1 MKTLCEQQVWHY
13 HQMGTPNER
22 KMLEPLEE
30 GKTRK
35 EWYHLEMGCGIAR
48 HYPWTGE
55 HEVKELME
63 KEPER
68 YHEMWMDCDYKFQY
82 HEFKQ
87 SEEGFQ
93 NRVWY
98 VMITSSHQCYGG
110 PEEGGWYYQREEFVK
125 WCAVP
130 SRQLALE
137 IVAEY
142 KMMKQPDYKPNYDA
156 LGGDDTV
163 SSSYPEGYIPS
174 SFVFRK
180 DNYAQVCALPC
191 LYPQETPHYE

>member
-13 HQMGTPNER
+13 HQMGTSHER
-22 KMLEPLEE
+22 KLLEPLEE
-30 GKTRK
+30 GKTRM
-35 EWYHLEMGCGIAR
+35 EWFHEEVGYDRAT
-48 HYPWTGE
+48 HYPWDG
-55 HEVKELME
+55 KEELE
-63 KEPER
+63 KLRTENPDE
-68 YHEMWMDCDYKFQY
+68 YHELYLDFEYKHQ
-82 HEFKQ
+82 HHTFKQ
-87 SEEGFQ
+87 TEEGFQ

-98 VMITSSHQCYGG
+98 VMITSVHQCYGG
-110 PEEGGWYYQREEFVK
+110 PEEGGWYYSRNEFVK
-125 WCAVP
+125 WCAAP

-142 KMMKQPDYKPNYDA
+142 KLMKQPHYKPNWDA

>member
-1 MKTLCEQQVWHY
+1 MITLCEKQVWHY
-13 HQMGTPNER
+13 HQMGQPNER
-22 KMLEPLEE
+22 MLMEPLER
-30 GKTRK
+30 GKTRMQWFNEK
-35 EWYHLEMGCGIAR
+35 LGANLAQ

-55 HEVKELME
+55 EELKEFRAE
-63 KEPER
+63 NPDE
-68 YHEMWMDCDYKFQY
+68 YHNLYSDFDYLHQ
-82 HEFKQ
+82 HHTFKQ
-87 SEEGFQ
+87 SDETFY

-98 VMITSSHQCYGG
+98 VMITSSQQCYGG

-142 KMMKQPDYKPNYDA
+142 NMMKQPDYKPNWDA
-156 LGGDDTV
+156 LGDDDTV

-180 DNYAQVCALPC
+180 DNYAEVCVLPC
-191 LYPQETPHYE
+191 LQPQETPHYE